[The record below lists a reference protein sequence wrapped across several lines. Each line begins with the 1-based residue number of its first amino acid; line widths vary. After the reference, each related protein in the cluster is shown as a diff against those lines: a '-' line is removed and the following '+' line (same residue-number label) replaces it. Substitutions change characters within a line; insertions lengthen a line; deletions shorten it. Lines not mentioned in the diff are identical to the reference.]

1 MLDPDNLVYIQ
12 ETVDRDSFDYAMRL
26 DEDVEGI
33 EDSKFQKLRQ
43 SYVDS
48 VKALAKYCK
57 IELEE

>member
-1 MLDPDNLVYIQ
+1 MLDSENLVYVQ
-12 ETVDRDSFDYAMRL
+12 ETVERDSFDYAMRI
-26 DEDVEGI
+26 DEDVGDI

-43 SYVDS
+43 IYIDS